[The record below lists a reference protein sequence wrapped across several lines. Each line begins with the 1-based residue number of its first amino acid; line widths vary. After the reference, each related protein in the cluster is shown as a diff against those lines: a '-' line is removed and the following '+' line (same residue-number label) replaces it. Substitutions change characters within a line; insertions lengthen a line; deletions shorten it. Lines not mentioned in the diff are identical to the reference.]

1 MYLKKF
7 IYVNWGNIPQLEFDF
22 GPISLFSGGN
32 GSGKTTA
39 ADAIQTVMTA
49 AHDNLFHFNPGQEE
63 ASQRGRGKQVRTL
76 ASYVLGCDDGSYAR
90 PHDCDGYL
98 AAVFHPT
105 KGEDAEP
112 FTAVI
117 AMRAHLDEAGNQR
130 IARLDEIQFLIL
142 PGEQLSL
149 GHLVREDIAGR
160 YITPLKDLYNLLR
173 KEFGAQAVEKYDKKK
188 SYLCRLYGV
197 LRGKPD
203 AVSEREAMNAA
214 RAFSRFMA
222 YKPVKSINDFVANE
236 ILEPKDLG
244 EAIRNVS
251 SLLKII
257 HGMESEARTLR
268 ESISLL
274 NHADGLARG
283 YINQWLDFNVLQYS
297 QAQCR
302 FLQEQ
307 QRYLEAKREQ
317 QGLREAIVANGQE
330 RQVAEARRKEL
341 RDQGR
346 QLEAQR
352 LGIPA
357 LRDKDQLETT
367 IKQCHDRLH
376 ALAEPLLAQDQIRQ
390 RNSEAAA
397 RTLYALNKTSLALSL
412 PALADKGL
420 KKGAQILGQLQNQVE
435 IDLHSLLG
443 RDWIDIAPLESNMDD
458 ALEVQ
463 RAHNHWVD
471 LLHNKAFHHPGG
483 KDGQLS
489 SLQNRGSLRD
499 QLAREATKREQDM
512 ASLQR
517 HVERKQLEIDSLQ
530 GRQKTYPAPV
540 RTALEAIDKHY
551 PDADARVLCDYVEVN
566 DSAWQSAIE
575 GYIGGARFG
584 IIVAPEYEAEAIA
597 IVRGLP
603 GRDSRARVIQG
614 EKARRDAEKLS
625 LSKHSIIHRME
636 FHHATAKHYLVASY
650 GNVEQVSDAEELR
663 KTRRGV
669 TRDCMG
675 SGNYAMFRCDLPD
688 SELVFGQGAR
698 ERALEAK
705 RRELQA
711 LTHEWQQACDRNKE
725 VSELL
730 KAFDS
735 VVPLRFA
742 DILQEMLSRHR
753 ELRTA
758 ELALEQLD
766 VRDFSA
772 MDEQLQGLRDQED
785 QQDFRLGELQKQ
797 AGKQE
802 AKLKQLDKLC
812 AELGGLQDTVQAQV
826 DQAEKGLRSVAAHW
840 SDFDLEQRL
849 EIADRE
855 AASDNLTVLCNQRD
869 SLATE
874 LNSCAHGLVRAVMAH
889 NQQCRP
895 ADTVSFEPDFGREHD
910 VAFFKDICTAQAQLD
925 NIHNRLKN
933 NILAAKYE
941 KLEALK
947 LSFNN
952 TFVTNLCHSIYQ
964 AINDGKK
971 TLEDLNA
978 ELQHHRFGADR
989 ESFRFDWQWVPEYK
1003 EYWQFFKE
1011 VIDNP
1016 SLGDG
1021 TTLFELKFSKKG
1033 NQVRDNLMRMLLD
1046 EDEHKALRELERV
1059 ADYRNYRNYEI
1070 YKEPDGKAPIALS
1083 QYGTGSG
1090 GQLETPAYIIR
1101 SAAIT
1106 SAFRF
1111 NEGKSH
1117 LRMVLV
1123 DEAFS
1128 KMDEHR
1134 SKEVI
1139 NYLTESLGL
1148 QLLFIMPTSKSG
1160 PFMDLISNQFVFT
1173 KCPINGNLGELST
1186 RVLVDRQQCNSEK
1199 IQALW
1204 ANHRRTIRHQAGL
1217 DFMAEFGDLPV
1228 EV

>member
-1 MYLKKF
+1 MFLKKF

-49 AHDNLFHFNPGQEE
+49 AHDNLFHYNPGQDE

-90 PHDCDGYL
+90 PFDCDGYL

-117 AMRAHLDEAGNQR
+117 GMRAHLDAAGSQR
-130 IARLDEIQFLIL
+130 VARLDELQFFIV
-142 PGEQLSL
+142 PGEQLCLS
-149 GHLVREDIAGR
+149 HFVREDIAGR
-160 YITPLKDLYNLLR
+160 YVTPLKDLHNLLR
-173 KEFGAQAVEKYDKKK
+173 KEFGPQAAEKYDKKK
-188 SYLCRLYGV
+188 AYLCRLYGI
-197 LRGKPD
+197 LRGRNE

-222 YKPVKSINDFVANE
+222 YKPVKSINDFVADE

-251 SLLKII
+251 SLLKTI
-257 HGMESEARTLR
+257 HGMEAEARTLR
-268 ESISLL
+268 ESIALL
-274 NHADGLARG
+274 THADSLAKT
-283 YINQWLDFNVLQYS
+283 YIQQWLDYNVLQYTE
-297 QAQCR
+297 AQCS
-302 FLQEQ
+302 FLHEQ
-307 QRYLEAKREQ
+307 NRYLDAKRDQ
-317 QGLREAIVANGQE
+317 QQLREAIEANGSE
-330 RQVAEARRKEL
+330 RELAEARRREL

-357 LRDKDQLETT
+357 LRDKDELEQGVR
-367 IKQCHDRLH
+367 QCHDQLH
-376 ALAEPLLAQDQIRQ
+376 ALAEPLLAQDQIRR
-390 RNSEAAA
+390 RNTEAAD
-397 RTLYALNKTSLALSL
+397 RLLHALQKTSISLSL

-420 KKGAQILGQLQNQVE
+420 KKAAQQLSQIKDKAA

-443 RDWIDIAPLESNMDD
+443 RDWVDIAPLENNLDG
-458 ALEVQ
+458 AIEVQ
-463 RAHNHWVD
+463 RSHNQWVD
-471 LLHNKAFHHPGG
+471 LLHNKELHSHFN
-483 KDGQLS
+483 DS
-489 SLQNRGSLRD
+489 RGSLRD
-499 QLAREATKREQDM
+499 QLARELNKREQDLANM
-512 ASLQR
+512 QR
-517 HVERKQLEIDSLQ
+517 NAERKQLEISSLQ
-530 GRQKTYPAPV
+530 GRQTTYPSFV
-540 RTALEAIDKHY
+540 RVALEAINQQC
-551 PDADARVLCDYVEVN
+551 PDADARVLCDYVEVI
-566 DSAWQSAIE
+566 DGAWQSAIE

-584 IIVAPEYEAEAIA
+584 IIVEPEYEAEAIR
-597 IVRGLP
+597 IVRSLP
-603 GRDSRARVIQG
+603 GRDNRARVIQG
-614 EKARRDAEKLS
+614 EKARRDAERIS
-625 LSKHSIIHRME
+625 VSKRSIVDLME
-636 FHHATAKHYLVASY
+636 FHHATARHYLTASY
-650 GNVEQVSDAEELR
+650 GNVEQVADAQELR
-663 KTRRGV
+663 HTRRGL

-675 SGNYAMFRCDLPD
+675 SGNYALFRCDLSD
-688 SELVFGQGAR
+688 AELVFGQGAR
-698 ERALEAK
+698 ERALQAK
-705 RRELQA
+705 QRELA
-711 LTHEWQQACDRNKE
+711 ELTQDWQSASDRSKE
-725 VSELL
+725 VKELL
-730 KAFDS
+730 AAVDS
-735 VVPLRFA
+735 TVPLRFA
-742 DILQEMLSRHR
+742 DILQDM
-753 ELRTA
+753 
-758 ELALEQLD
+758 LALHRQLRSAETALTQLD
-766 VRDFSA
+766 VSDFTR
-772 MDEQLQGLRDQED
+772 MDDQLSELREQEE
-785 QQDFRLGELQKQ
+785 QQDKLLGELQKQ
-797 AGKQE
+797 SGKLE
-802 AKLKQLDKLC
+802 TKLKQADRLC
-812 AELGGLQDTVQAQV
+812 SELADRQDFIQEQV
-826 DQAEKGLRSVAAHW
+826 DGAEQALRQVTGDW
-840 SDFDLEQRL
+840 PDFDLEKQL
-849 EIADRE
+849 AQADKE
-855 AASDNLTVLCNQRD
+855 AADSSLTVISNQRE
-869 SLATE
+869 SLHAE

-895 ADTVSFEPDFGREHD
+895 ADTLSFEPDFAQEHNA
-910 VAFFKDICTAQAQLD
+910 AFFRDICGAQRQLD
-925 NIHNRLKN
+925 KIHNRLKN
-933 NILAAKYE
+933 NILAVKHE
-941 KLEALK
+941 KLEELK

-989 ESFRFDWQWVPEYK
+989 ESFRFDWEWVPEYK

-1021 TTLFELKFSKKG
+1021 ATLFELNFSKKG
-1033 NQVRDNLMRMLLD
+1033 NQVRDHLMGMLLD
-1046 EDEHKALRELERV
+1046 EDELKALRELERI
-1059 ADYRNYRNYEI
+1059 ADYRNYRSYEI
-1070 YKEPDGKAPIALS
+1070 YKEPEGKAPIALS

-1173 KCPINGNLGELST
+1173 KCPIGGKVGELNT
-1186 RVLVDRQQCNSEK
+1186 RVLVDRQQCNSDR
-1199 IQALW
+1199 IQELW
-1204 ANHRRTIRHQAGL
+1204 ENHRRTIRHQAGL
-1217 DFMAEFGDLPV
+1217 DFMAEFSAG
-1228 EV
+1228 